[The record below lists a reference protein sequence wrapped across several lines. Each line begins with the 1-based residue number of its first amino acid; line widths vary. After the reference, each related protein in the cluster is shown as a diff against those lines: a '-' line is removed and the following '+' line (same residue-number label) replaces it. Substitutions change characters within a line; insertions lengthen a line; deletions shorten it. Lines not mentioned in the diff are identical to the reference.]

1 MCEVYMSRA
10 IESSKLVQGIG
21 FKGIK
26 YPTCSGKT
34 KLKEYELWV
43 NMLRRCTEKLWL
55 KRPTY
60 VGTTCSENFKSYEYF
75 YEWCDRQLGFRDLD
89 EKGKSWQLDKDLLI
103 KNNKFYSED
112 TCVFIP
118 QPINCLLTK
127 RENER
132 GDYPIG
138 VVLNK
143 TTNKFVARCS
153 DGAGKMLSLGY
164 FHRVEDAFWCYKT
177 FKEAYIK
184 EVANKYKGQIDS
196 RAYQALMRYQVE
208 ITD

>member
-1 MCEVYMSRA
+1 MSRA
-10 IESSKLVQGIG
+10 IKSSKLVQGIG
-21 FKGIK
+21 TKGTL
-26 YPTCSGKT
+26 YPTRNGKT
-34 KLKEYELWV
+34 GLKEYELWV
-43 NMLRRCTEKLWL
+43 NMLRRCTEKLWI

-60 VGTTCSENFKSYEYF
+60 AGTTCSDTFKSYSFF
-75 YEWCDRQLGFRDLD
+75 YDWCQGQVGFRDID
-89 EKGKSWQLDKDLLI
+89 ERGKSWQLDKDLLI

-118 QPINCLLTK
+118 QPINCLLTR

-132 GDYPIG
+132 GEHPIG

-153 DGAGKMLSLGY
+153 DGNGKMLSLGY
-164 FHRVEDAFWCYKT
+164 FYKAEDAFWCYKT

-184 EVANKYKGQIDS
+184 EVANKYKDQIDK
-196 RAYQALMRYQVE
+196 RAYQALLDYTVE